1 MHLWLCLSSPWGG
14 GHTEAGRQ
22 GRQRA
27 PEGEVGRG
35 AEAKRLGPSAWV
47 LGLDLGGWGLLWPAV
62 RGADGSL
69 ADGEA
74 RARAATLTLLQL
86 DVAAAFELRDPA
98 VVDGPWG
105 LWNGPGSGSAP
116 LTGGGDPS
124 RPPPGPSARQ
134 TGPGLQ
140 V

>member
-1 MHLWLCLSSPWGG
+1 MPLVSLGWGSHG
-14 GHTEAGRQ
+14 GRQ
-22 GRQRA
+22 TGQAESTR
-27 PEGEVGRG
+27 GRG
-35 AEAKRLGPSAWV
+35 GQRGLKTHAEAKRLGPSAWA
-47 LGLDLGGWGLLWPAV
+47 LGLDLGGWGLLWSAV

-86 DVAAAFELRDPA
+86 DVATAFELRDPA

-124 RPPPGPSARQ
+124 RPPLGASTRQ